1 VVRTPGTPGD
11 EADRERAGETTAEGG
26 GRVPRP
32 RTVREGAP
40 RLASPSGPLRVR
52 GAVPTGLRLGR
63 PFLVVRPPERGDPP
77 GCLGRL
83 RLEAR
88 SLDEA
93 LAWIRRRADAGAR
106 GSWWVHLSRGAR
118 TGTSWL
124 GPSDLGERVAVVR
137 ATPGGVSVE
146 RTAPGA

>member
-1 VVRTPGTPGD
+1 MPD
-11 EADRERAGETTAEGG
+11 ERDRERVDEIVGEGS
-26 GRVPRP
+26 GRVPRL
-32 RTVREGAP
+32 RALRQAGP
-40 RLASPSGPLRVR
+40 RLAAPSGPLHVR
-52 GAVPTGLRLGR
+52 GAVPTGLQLGR

-88 SLDEA
+88 SLDQA
-93 LAWIRRRADAGAR
+93 LAWIRRRAAAGAR
-106 GSWWVHLSRGAR
+106 GSWLVHRSRGAR

-124 GPSDLGERVAVVR
+124 GPSDVGERIAIVR
-137 ATPGGVSVE
+137 ATRDGVAVE